1 MGSLI
6 SLPVNFAGSFV
17 ASGLGACCS
26 NLCSQSVS
34 SLSSSSLGTR
44 LLYALWLLVNSLIS
58 WIYMSANKSVIWPSK
73 TCTATHECGWFTVHR
88 LNFALGSLHLLLAAS
103 LVGVKSTKN
112 PRAALQN
119 SWWSLKSLCYIGL
132 VILSFTIPNGFF
144 VHFSKWISVPAG
156 AIFILV
162 GLILLVDFAHEWAET
177 CIQHVESEDE
187 HSSFWKKGLVIGTAA
202 MYVASL
208 IMIIEMFIIFCRGS
222 CSLNQ
227 FSATINVILTIVTAL
242 LSVHPKIQEV
252 NPNCGLAQSSMV
264 SLYCSYLVL
273 SAMASEPDDK
283 MCNPLVRSSSTRNFS
298 VIMGSILTFVAI
310 AYTTTRAAANSAFQG
325 TNTNGSIYLEEDVE
339 YDGLGRQSR
348 NQLRYEAIK
357 QAVEE
362 GSLPENALY
371 DTSWLGSPSIASDYG
386 DGETGFNDERSG
398 TKYNYSLFHLIFF
411 IATQWI
417 AILLTIEVTQDDV
430 GDFIPVGRTYFY
442 SWVKIISA
450 YLCYVLYGWTIV
462 APLLMPERFE
472 IDSSY

>member
-1 MGSLI
+1 MGALVSI
-6 SLPVNFAGSFV
+6 PINFASSFV
-17 ASGLGACCS
+17 ASGLGACFS
-26 NLCSQSVS
+26 NLCSQSLS
-34 SLSSSSLGTR
+34 AISSSSLGTR

-58 WIYMSANKSVIWPSK
+58 WIYMSANKSIIWPSK

-119 SWWSLKSLCYIGL
+119 SWWSLKFLCYLGL
-132 VILSFTIPNGFF
+132 VILAFAIPNGFF

-177 CIQHVESEDE
+177 CIQHVENQDDNSA
-187 HSSFWKKGLVIGTAA
+187 FWKKSLVVGTVA
-202 MYVASL
+202 MYTASL
-208 IMIIEMFIIFCRGS
+208 VMVVEMYIIFCRGN

-227 FSATINVILTIVTAL
+227 FSATINVVLTLVTAL
-242 LSVHPKIQEV
+242 LSVHPKIQEA

-283 MCNPLVRSSSTRNFS
+283 MCNPLVGSSGTRNFS
-298 VIMGSILTFVAI
+298 VVMGSILTFVAI

-325 TNTNGSIYLEEDVE
+325 TNTNGSISLEDDVE
-339 YDGLGRQSR
+339 YDGLGRQTR
-348 NQLRYEAIK
+348 NQLRHEAIK

-362 GSLPENALY
+362 GSLPESALY
-371 DTSWLGSPSIASDYG
+371 DTSWLGSPSIASDEG
-386 DGETGFNDERSG
+386 VGFSDERSG

-417 AILLTIEVTQDDV
+417 SILLTIEVTQDDV

-442 SWVKIISA
+442 SWVKIGSA
-450 YLCYVLYGWTIV
+450 YLCYILYGWTIV
-462 APLLMPERFE
+462 APILMPERFE

>member
-1 MGSLI
+1 MGALVSI
-6 SLPVNFAGSFV
+6 PINFASSFV
-17 ASGLGACCS
+17 ASGLGACFS
-26 NLCSQSVS
+26 NLCSQSLS
-34 SLSSSSLGTR
+34 AISSSSLGTR

-58 WIYMSANKSVIWPSK
+58 WIYMSANKSIIWPST

-119 SWWSLKSLCYIGL
+119 SWWSLKLLCYLGL
-132 VILSFTIPNGFF
+132 VILAFTIPNGFF

-156 AIFILV
+156 AVFILV

-177 CIQHVESEDE
+177 CIQHVEDQDDNSP
-187 HSSFWKKGLVIGTAA
+187 FWKKSLVVGTVA
-202 MYVASL
+202 MYTASL
-208 IMIIEMFIIFCRGS
+208 AMIVEMYIIFCRGN

-227 FSATINVILTIVTAL
+227 FSATINVVLTLVTAL
-242 LSVHPKIQEV
+242 LSVHPKIQEA

-283 MCNPLVRSSSTRNFS
+283 MCNPLVSSSGPRNFS
-298 VIMGSILTFVAI
+298 VVMGSILTFVAI

-325 TNTNGSIYLEEDVE
+325 TNTNGNIYLEDDVE
-339 YDGLGRQSR
+339 YDGLGRQAR
-348 NQLRYEAIK
+348 NQLRHEAIK

-362 GSLPENALY
+362 GSLPESALY
-371 DTSWLGSPSIASDYG
+371 DTSWLGSPSIASEEG
-386 DGETGFNDERSG
+386 IGLNDERSG

-417 AILLTIEVTQDDV
+417 AILLTIAVTQDDV

-442 SWVKIISA
+442 SWVKIGSA
-450 YLCYVLYGWTIV
+450 YLCYALYGWTIV